1 MRTSICM
8 LQKTCITVQKMYKWK
23 FNLPFKDCISYMM
36 NLILILG
43 FTAIVILS
51 VSSTA
56 TLALKQMLMENY
68 IPQKTTALFKE
79 YLLS

>member
-1 MRTSICM
+1 
-8 LQKTCITVQKMYKWK
+8 
-23 FNLPFKDCISYMM
+23 MM

-43 FTAIVILS
+43 FIGIVIHS

-68 IPQKTTALFKE
+68 IPQKSTPLFKE
-79 YLLS
+79 HLLS